1 MTELVL
7 DDIVTG
13 PVVPATT
20 RLGPVHIAVTGRETA
35 LAVWR
40 DIVGLEVIEEDD
52 TAIRLGAGG
61 DTLIVLEPDA
71 TRRAL
76 PATAGLYHV
85 AIHVP
90 SRPDLAA
97 FLARALKAGIR
108 VSPTDHLVSEAIY
121 LWDSDG
127 NGIEITFETPWR
139 GRLAL
144 NGEGGY
150 GITADGKPHSGRE
163 PIDVRDLL
171 AELKDAETPDGMPS
185 GTRVGHIHVHVGDLD
200 RAMTFY
206 RDVLGFGGQLLSHK
220 FGMGDVTVGYQP
232 HIIAFNIWQ
241 GNHVSQPPE
250 GTAGLRHFRIVLPD
264 AQSLAAMRERLMDAD
279 APLDDGEDGFA
290 TADPWG
296 NPIRVA
302 AA

>member
-1 MTELVL
+1 MTETVL
-7 DDIVTG
+7 DNAVTR
-13 PVVPATT
+13 PVVPTST
-20 RLGPVHIAVTGRETA
+20 RLGPVHIAVTGREPA

-40 DIVGLEVIEEDD
+40 DVVGLEVIEESDD
-52 TAIRLGAGG
+52 AIRLGAGG
-61 DTLIVLEPDA
+61 ETLVVLETDA

-90 SRPDLAA
+90 SRADLAA
-97 FLARALKAGIR
+97 FLARALKSGIR

-139 GRLAL
+139 GQLTL

-150 GITADGKPHSGRE
+150 AVTADGRPHSGRE
-163 PIDVRDLL
+163 PIDVTGLL
-171 AELKDAETPDGMPS
+171 AELGETDSPERMPA
-185 GTRVGHIHVHVGDLD
+185 GTRIGHIHVHVGDLD
-200 RAMTFY
+200 KAMGFY

-232 HIIAFNIWQ
+232 HIVAFNVWQ
-241 GNHVSQPPE
+241 GHHVSQPPE

-264 AQSLAAMRERLMDAD
+264 AESLAAMRGRLAD
-279 APLDDGEDGFA
+279 AGARLVDGEDGLA

-296 NPIRVA
+296 NPIRIGVA
-302 AA
+302 